1 MSVFLFQFPHVLM
14 RCLHVVIADLFQY
27 LLQKRLLNTH
37 THTHTRL
44 TALSPGL
51 PRWASTRKAKPNLD
65 PTEARDS
72 ELQWYQL
79 GHMQICTSLQ
89 TDNHASTPPLNIKHI
104 KHQHII
110 KYSTASHVTQILI
123 ISPNCPTCNNVT
135 QVRLKATVPAIY
147 IQQLLRVQHILKK
160 LELNFK
166 KNPWKFEI
174 NLKQTAQHL
183 KKMTKLKF
191 QLIWKSGTRARWTD
205 QTIIQLMHTW

>member
-1 MSVFLFQFPHVLM
+1 M
-14 RCLHVVIADLFQY
+14 
-27 LLQKRLLNTH
+27 
-37 THTHTRL
+37 
-44 TALSPGL
+44 TALLSQSSITHQCHQQLKLINCCSQSYSACNVGIPL
-51 PRWASTRKAKPNLD
+51 SV
-65 PTEARDS
+65 PTCSYAVPSCCNCRSLSVPPS
-72 ELQWYQL
+72 E
-79 GHMQICTSLQ
+79 TSV
-89 TDNHASTPPLNIKHI
+89 

-160 LELNFK
+160 LELNLK

-183 KKMTKLKF
+183 KKMTKL
-191 QLIWKSGTRARWTD
+191 
-205 QTIIQLMHTW
+205 

>member
-1 MSVFLFQFPHVLM
+1 MHILL
-14 RCLHVVIADLFQY
+14 LHCYFHKHHGKHNRHLHTH
-27 LLQKRLLNTH
+27 TH

-123 ISPNCPTCNNVT
+123 ISSNCPTCNNVT

-166 KNPWKFEI
+166 KNPW
-174 NLKQTAQHL
+174 NLK
-183 KKMTKLKF
+183 
-191 QLIWKSGTRARWTD
+191 
-205 QTIIQLMHTW
+205 